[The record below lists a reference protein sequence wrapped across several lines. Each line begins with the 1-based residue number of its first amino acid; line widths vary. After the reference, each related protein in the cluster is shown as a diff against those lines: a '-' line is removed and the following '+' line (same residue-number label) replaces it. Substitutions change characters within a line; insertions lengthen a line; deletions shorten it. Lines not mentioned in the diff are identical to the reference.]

1 MDILMLLIAYLTQ
14 ILEINNNFSLTLI
27 SGAGDNKFVY
37 NINNIIQNLGSRKCT
52 AMLFLHAFIGSDY
65 TSSFHGAGNLKW
77 FDVCYKTEKYDE
89 IFISDEDFLKIIEFT
104 VDEYGIKGSNTNDLA
119 LHRYHS
125 IQDPAIDSFQKLPPS
140 WSSLQLHSMRAT

>member
-1 MDILMLLIAYLTQ
+1 MLLIAYLTQ

-27 SGAGDNKFVY
+27 SGADDNKFVY

-104 VDEYGIKGSNTNDLA
+104 VDEYGIQVATPTTWHCTDTTRSKILLLILSKSY
-119 LHRYHS
+119 LHHGVHCNY
-125 IQDPAIDSFQKLPPS
+125 IQ
-140 WSSLQLHSMRAT
+140 